1 MILNLKKNYELIIVF
16 ICLFLFLLILR
27 DVYINE
33 ITFYDNSIKKMIVDK
48 LRSDNLTYIMKII
61 TFFGSAVPFIMI
73 VAFLFMIL
81 KEKKYAYLA
90 GINLLLIT
98 LLNNIIKIVIRR
110 PRPLNINIIVEKGFS
125 FPSGHSMVSAAFYG
139 FLIYIIHDNIKEKYL
154 RYILYTSILILILLI
169 GFSRIYL
176 GVHYTSDVLAGFLI
190 SISYLI
196 IYISILPKYIKR
208 RRKIK

>member
-33 ITFYDNSIKKMIVDK
+33 ITFYDNSIKKMIIDK

-154 RYILYTSILILILLI
+154 RYILYTFILILILLI